1 MQFRPFFQ
9 VARSCFRCDI
19 MYVACPVLPC
29 VQAPGGFVA
38 ATERP
43 FLVVQALH
51 FSRPAK
57 GFHPL
62 DPQPVRRAA
71 GVSQLPRWA
80 ALVDIKHPLSA
91 VALREGG
98 CTRREPIFLSAHS
111 CWYVTRNCL
120 TASQYDPASVVSQ
133 LYAVASAQRGCR
145 TVLSD
150 TSDLSDKS
158 DKKVHGKHDGK
169 PLAVIH
175 R

>member
-9 VARSCFRCDI
+9 VARSCFQCDI

-71 GVSQLPRWA
+71 
-80 ALVDIKHPLSA
+80 LVDIKHPLSA

-98 CTRREPIFLSAHS
+98 CTRREPIF
-111 CWYVTRNCL
+111 YRL
-120 TASQYDPASVVSQ
+120 TPAGISHAVV
-133 LYAVASAQRGCR
+133 
-145 TVLSD
+145 
-150 TSDLSDKS
+150 
-158 DKKVHGKHDGK
+158 
-169 PLAVIH
+169 
-175 R
+175 

>member
-1 MQFRPFFQ
+1 
-9 VARSCFRCDI
+9 

-111 CWYVTRNCL
+111 CGYVARQCS
-120 TASQYDPASVVSQ
+120 TASNASQARLKPAREKSAGKTNHSYSRTLQLPKNLIGLISLILSSSQ
-133 LYAVASAQRGCR
+133 
-145 TVLSD
+145 
-150 TSDLSDKS
+150 
-158 DKKVHGKHDGK
+158 
-169 PLAVIH
+169 
-175 R
+175 

>member
-1 MQFRPFFQ
+1 
-9 VARSCFRCDI
+9 

-71 GVSQLPRWA
+71 EVSQLPRWA

-111 CWYVTRNCL
+111 CWYVARGCL
-120 TASQYDPASVVSQ
+120 TVDLRSGQQSASRNYRELPWFAHLQTTQKSYKSYRSYKSYLVKF
-133 LYAVASAQRGCR
+133 
-145 TVLSD
+145 TV
-150 TSDLSDKS
+150 TTPRANHVTVTN
-158 DKKVHGKHDGK
+158 VHGSTTADC
-169 PLAVIH
+169 L

>member
-1 MQFRPFFQ
+1 
-9 VARSCFRCDI
+9 

-51 FSRPAK
+51 FSRPAM

-111 CWYVTRNCL
+111 HLCMLLAFVCGISYAWLAAFLFYVFL
-120 TASQYDPASVVSQ
+120 
-133 LYAVASAQRGCR
+133 R
-145 TVLSD
+145 T
-150 TSDLSDKS
+150 
-158 DKKVHGKHDGK
+158 
-169 PLAVIH
+169 LALP
-175 R
+175 

>member
-1 MQFRPFFQ
+1 M
-9 VARSCFRCDI
+9 ARSCFRCNI

-98 CTRREPIFLSAHS
+98 CTRREPIFFIGSLLR
-111 CWYVTRNCL
+111 V
-120 TASQYDPASVVSQ
+120 
-133 LYAVASAQRGCR
+133 CR
-145 TVLSD
+145 TPMFDREPVRPGFGCFATLRR
-150 TSDLSDKS
+150 
-158 DKKVHGKHDGK
+158 GKRAAGVSHCLVGHVRPVRQVRQK
-169 PLAVIH
+169 
-175 R
+175 RSR

>member
-1 MQFRPFFQ
+1 M
-9 VARSCFRCDI
+9 ARSCFQCDI

-71 GVSQLPRWA
+71 EVSQLPRWA

-111 CWYVTRNCL
+111 CGYVARQCL
-120 TASQYDPASVVSQ
+120 TANSTSQARLKPAREKSAGETNHSNSRTLQPPKNLISLIGLISLILPSSQ
-133 LYAVASAQRGCR
+133 
-145 TVLSD
+145 
-150 TSDLSDKS
+150 
-158 DKKVHGKHDGK
+158 
-169 PLAVIH
+169 
-175 R
+175 